1 MLLASTV
8 VRSIIRRGQLS
19 GVLPIAAPFSLA
31 AFILVFAPAA
41 AMAQGPSFDCARAA
55 TPDEAAICADPQL
68 SELDRLIASA
78 YAQAHAFRPRIAQ
91 AMARNG
97 LANRRAC
104 RADRSCILDAQMALI
119 GHYQRA
125 WRNGC
130 GAAGSWRLS
139 GRAARPRR

>member
-1 MLLASTV
+1 M
-8 VRSIIRRGQLS
+8 RS
-19 GVLPIAAPFSLA
+19 PFSLA

-119 GHYQRA
+119 GHYQQPDGGPSD
-125 WRNGC
+125 GC
-130 GAAGSWRLS
+130 SGGSPAAPSEGCSGGSGMTSGLPVPSSPGPGGATG
-139 GRAARPRR
+139 